1 MQLKYLVI
9 HCTASPAE
17 MRVTPDD
24 IRLWHLSAPPKGRG
38 WSQVG
43 YSDMIL
49 LDGTLINLVP
59 YNEDDNVDKWELTN
73 GVAGINSISR
83 HVVYVG
89 GTDKQLKAKD
99 TRTIEQEDT
108 LRSYVLNTIRLHPDI
123 KVAGHYQFQPK
134 KDCPSFNVPVWCHV
148 IGVADKN
155 IYNHITVL

>member
-1 MQLKYLVI
+1 
-9 HCTASPAE
+9 

-24 IRLWHLSAPPKGRG
+24 IRSWHLSDPPKGRG
-38 WSQVG
+38 WKTVG

-59 YNEDDNVDKWELTN
+59 YNEDENIDKWEITN

-108 LRSYVLNTIRLHPDI
+108 LRSYVLNTIRLHPEI
-123 KVAGHYQFQPK
+123 LIAGHNQFAK
-134 KDCPSFNVPVWCHV
+134 KDCPSFNVPAWCTV
-148 IGVADKN
+148 IGVPLNN
-155 IYNHITVL
+155 IYNHVKV